1 MVGVDQLQMDLS
13 PSGLVIAIVPLY
25 LMILD
30 VSPRR
35 LAIWSLAPPDSI
47 GA

>member
-1 MVGVDQLQMDLS
+1 MAGVDQLQTDLS
-13 PSGLVIAIVPLY
+13 LSGSVIAIAPLY

-30 VSPRR
+30 VPPRR
-35 LAIWSLAPPDSI
+35 LDVRSLAPPDSI